1 MVKQTEDIALI
12 GTTFFRDKQTKF
24 GIKTDDR
31 RRHMYVIGRTGVGK
45 TTILDTLAVHDI
57 MCGNGVGVIDPH
69 GEFSERLLKMVP
81 KNRLDD
87 VVYLNPADIEFP
99 LAFNAMEYV
108 SSEARNTVAA
118 GLMSVFKKIWP
129 DVWSPRMEY
138 ILNNCILALL
148 EYPDA
153 TLLGI
158 SHLLANKDFREDV
171 VGHLTD
177 PVIKAFWTDEFAR
190 YHDRFQIEAIAP
202 IQNKVGQFVS
212 NPLIRNI
219 IGQSKSKINLR
230 EIIDQ
235 KKILIVR
242 LPTGLIGESNASLLG
257 GLIVTKLQQAAMS
270 RIDVPE
276 SKRED
281 FFLLIDE
288 FQNFATEAFINILA
302 EARKYRLNLV
312 LAHQYIE
319 QVPEEIQAAILGTIG
334 TLITF
339 RIGARDAKFLE
350 KEFEPML
357 TAQDL
362 VNLPKYQFYAK
373 LMVDGVVSQPFLAST
388 LPPTPVPE
396 QMFEDEI
403 IALSRLKYCSPKKGV
418 EQMIASQFEKRGGEE
433 NRNAQKENAV
443 LHDAVCA
450 SCKKDI
456 KVPFQ
461 PDPKRPV
468 YCKNCLKKAQ
478 RERALKEM
486 YEKEKKQKKQET
498 SHGELT
504 SLLKEI
510 VHKPEDSG
518 WQDASQNS
526 GQL

>member
-1 MVKQTEDIALI
+1 
-12 GTTFFRDKQTKF
+12 
-24 GIKTDDR
+24 
-31 RRHMYVIGRTGVGK
+31 MYIIGRTGVGK
-45 TTILDTLAVHDI
+45 TTIERTLAVHDI
-57 MCGNGVGVIDPH
+57 LQGNGIGVVDPH
-69 GEFSERLLKMVP
+69 GEFVEDLLKMIP
-81 KNRLDD
+81 KERIND
-87 VVYLNPADIEFP
+87 VVYFNPADNEFP

-108 SSEARNTVAA
+108 SSEMRHTVAA

-138 ILNNCILALL
+138 ILNNCLLALL
-148 EYPDA
+148 EYPDS

-158 SHLLANKDFREDV
+158 SHLLANKDFRKDV
-171 VGHLTD
+171 VDHLTD
-177 PVIKAFWTDEFAR
+177 PVVRAFWTDEFAR
-190 YHDRFQIEAIAP
+190 YHDRFQVEAIAP

-219 IGQSKSKINLR
+219 IGQPKSKINLR

-235 KKILIVR
+235 KKILLVR
-242 LPTGLIGESNASLLG
+242 LPTGLIGESNSSLLG
-257 GLIVTKLQQAAMS
+257 GLLITKLQQAAMS

-276 SKRED
+276 SKRQD

-288 FQNFATEAFINILA
+288 FQSFATEAFVNILA
-302 EARKYRLNLV
+302 EARKYRLNLTI
-312 LAHQYIE
+312 AHQYIE
-319 QVPEEIQAAILGTIG
+319 QIEETIRAAILGTIG
-334 TLITF
+334 TLVTF
-339 RIGARDAKFLE
+339 RIGARDAYALE

-362 VNLPKYQFYAK
+362 VNLPKYQFYIK
-373 LMVDGVVSQPFLAST
+373 LLVDGVTSQPFLAST
-388 LPPTPVPE
+388 LPPSPIPE
-396 QMFEDEI
+396 KTYEEEI
-403 IALSRLKYCSPKKGV
+403 IALSRLKYCSLRKDV
-418 EQMIASQFEKRGGEE
+418 EEMIAAQFEKRGGEINKE
-433 NRNAQKENAV
+433 VQKENTA
-443 LHDAVCA
+443 LYDAQCA

-498 SHGELT
+498 SHEGLT

-510 VHKPEDSG
+510 VHKPEDSSG
-518 WQDASQNS
+518 QDTSQNPEK
-526 GQL
+526 L

>member
-270 RIDVPE
+270 RIDVP
-276 SKRED
+276 
-281 FFLLIDE
+281 
-288 FQNFATEAFINILA
+288 
-302 EARKYRLNLV
+302 
-312 LAHQYIE
+312 
-319 QVPEEIQAAILGTIG
+319 
-334 TLITF
+334 
-339 RIGARDAKFLE
+339 
-350 KEFEPML
+350 
-357 TAQDL
+357 
-362 VNLPKYQFYAK
+362 
-373 LMVDGVVSQPFLAST
+373 
-388 LPPTPVPE
+388 
-396 QMFEDEI
+396 
-403 IALSRLKYCSPKKGV
+403 
-418 EQMIASQFEKRGGEE
+418 
-433 NRNAQKENAV
+433 
-443 LHDAVCA
+443 
-450 SCKKDI
+450 
-456 KVPFQ
+456 
-461 PDPKRPV
+461 
-468 YCKNCLKKAQ
+468 
-478 RERALKEM
+478 
-486 YEKEKKQKKQET
+486 
-498 SHGELT
+498 
-504 SLLKEI
+504 
-510 VHKPEDSG
+510 
-518 WQDASQNS
+518 
-526 GQL
+526 